1 MTSILSRWRRPW
13 PHGRGVTAQG
23 RLISDLLDHSRIVAG
38 KVELRR
44 APIDLLSVA
53 EAALVGVRAAAS
65 AKDID
70 VQLTRDGSPCIVLG
84 DFDRMQQV
92 LWNLF
97 LNAVKFT
104 PRAAR
109 CTSPWAAS
117 SIK

>member
-1 MTSILSRWRRPW
+1 MNILLEAGAEVDPVTLAKALAAI
-13 PHGRGVTAQG
+13 GRGVTAQG

-44 APIDLLSVA
+44 TPIDLFSVA
-53 EAALVGVRAAAS
+53 EAALIGVRAAAD
-65 AKDID
+65 AKDLD
-70 VQLTRDGSPCIVLG
+70 VRLKRNSSACVVLG

-104 PRAAR
+104 PPRG
-109 CTSPWAAS
+109 
-117 SIK
+117 